1 MKKLIG
7 AIVLIFIIITTI
19 SCVAMGKKSNY
30 NANELEKSIVV
41 YTTEN
46 NAKMQYIAEEF
57 KKSTGITVDYKI
69 VSNLS
74 EAVENA
80 KNAGTNVD
88 VVYGGNKSE
97 FLSMTNKGLL
107 TTVPVTF
114 SSDFNSE
121 YMNKDG
127 YWYGTSLEPMVMFYN
142 TAYILPK
149 NAPIAFYQLAMP
161 QYYNRIILPNVDDFT
176 MQSLLGS
183 VAYQYSKS
191 QVPTEYNVFL
201 QGLRNNILS
210 YAENEDVIMNIM
222 KTNKEASISI
232 GELDQVNEAI
242 KEGAP
247 FKIINPLDGSP
258 MIMQGVGVLKG
269 AKDINSAKLFIE
281 FIAGPNMQLQLA
293 DKFNSIP
300 TLKAALTYAPK
311 WMTNQNGLNIA
322 NINWEW
328 VNENLENSVNK
339 FNSLIK
345 APKVQKIELQI
356 PIIKDPLIPSQQANI
371 NKDKTDKKE
380 EEVKAQEAAKKAA
393 AAEKAKEE
401 QAKVDA
407 MQKSALQGLQSF
419 GENT

>member
-46 NAKMQYIAEEF
+46 NAKMQFIAEEF
-57 KKSTGITVDYKI
+57 KKATGITVDYKI

-80 KNAGTNVD
+80 KSSGDNVD

-97 FLSMTNKGLL
+97 FLSMTDKGML

-149 NAPIAFYQLAMP
+149 NAPTAFYQLAMP
-161 QYYNRIILPNVDDFT
+161 QYYNRIILPNVDDFI

-210 YAENEDVIMNIM
+210 YAENEEAIMNIM
-222 KTNKEASISI
+222 KTNKEAGISI
-232 GELDQVNEAI
+232 GGLDQVNEAI

-258 MIMQGVGVLKG
+258 MIMQGVGVIKG
-269 AKDINSAKLFIE
+269 AKNINSAKLFIE

-300 TLKAALTYAPK
+300 TLKEALTYAPK
-311 WMTNQNGLNIA
+311 WMSNQNGLNIA

-328 VNENLENSVNK
+328 VNENLVNSVNK

-345 APKVQKIELQI
+345 APKVQKIELQV
-356 PIIKDPLIPSQQANI
+356 PIVKDPLIPSQEANI
-371 NKDKTDKKE
+371 NKDKINKKE
-380 EEVKAQEAAKKAA
+380 EEVKAKEAAKKAA

-401 QAKVDA
+401 QAKADA
-407 MQKSALQGLQSF
+407 MQQSALQGLQSF